1 MSEQQENPLYRIIDW
16 DKHYEHGHSR
26 TVDKKSYQHFPN
38 RQDGLGYKRLVANK
52 AEGERRYGCF
62 CAMILTL
69 SKQDKS
75 VRAGWLTHNGLPD
88 GEKYTALDLALMS
101 GCTEEGMAQ
110 MLKACTSTGIAWV
123 EIVDSEIK
131 DIPKPPKSPK
141 QRKSKPS
148 DELDPEFLKFWEVYP
163 SKVDKK
169 IAYKSWVRITANSA
183 VVIEG
188 AKKYAKYT
196 ERSEQKHIKLPA
208 TFLDNDCWEN
218 EYIEKYTPAKR
229 IDKSKIAFDATV
241 NTIVDGW
248 IHAED
253 RDGYMKTLVDKYA
266 DAPLYCGNDV
276 IAESRKQIRG
286 MK

>member
-1 MSEQQENPLYRIIDW
+1 MSEDKVKPLYRVIEW

-88 GEKYTALDLALMS
+88 GERYTALDLALMS

-123 EIVDSEIK
+123 EIVDGYAV
-131 DIPKPPKSPK
+131 PKAPNE
-141 QRKSKPS
+141 S
-148 DELDPEFLKFWEVYP
+148 DEPKLEEPKILSPEALDICKKLKIGILHN
-163 SKVDKK
+163 DKK
-169 IAYKSWVRITANSA
+169 ARVPKDDSFVYEKGWGSEARKL
-183 VVIEG
+183 IE
-188 AKKYAKYT
+188 
-196 ERSEQKHIKLPA
+196 
-208 TFLDNDCWEN
+208 
-218 EYIEKYTPAKR
+218 
-229 IDKSKIAFDATV
+229 ID
-241 NTIVDGW
+241 GRE
-248 IHAED
+248 HAEIIKVM
-253 RDGYMKTLVDKYA
+253 RHAISDGFWQSNILSMGKF
-266 DAPLYCGNDV
+266 
-276 IAESRKQIRG
+276 RKQYPVILLQSKRRKG
-286 MK
+286 SNDSNKGQNSKAGDYSKA